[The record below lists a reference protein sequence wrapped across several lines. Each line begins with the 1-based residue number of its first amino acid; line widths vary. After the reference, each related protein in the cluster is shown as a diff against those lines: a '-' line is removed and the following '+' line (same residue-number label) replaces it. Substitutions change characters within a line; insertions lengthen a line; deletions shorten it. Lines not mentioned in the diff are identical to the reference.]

1 MEKELFWD
9 IWHHAN
15 DEMKCCHIRTYIVIQ
30 TYSRSILKCMFCWV
44 TVIGLE
50 LHLLIVLFLWG
61 ILYDLEENVVLL
73 QLKYENINIFSL
85 IKTTII
91 MNVKAV
97 GKIRAQ
103 PTNSILKIVI
113 ELPNWVFSLSF
124 AGRLTKKFLKNFIH
138 KLYFSSLLRLNE
150 HWTILFRIWHWTGV
164 SILHKNFIQT

>member
-30 TYSRSILKCMFCWV
+30 TYSRYILKCMFCWV

-91 MNVKAV
+91 MNVKAE

-103 PTNSILKIVI
+103 PTYSILKIVI
-113 ELPNWVFSLSF
+113 ELPNWVFSF
-124 AGRLTKKFLKNFIH
+124 
-138 KLYFSSLLRLNE
+138 KLCWPADKEIFEEFYS
-150 HWTILFRIWHWTGV
+150 
-164 SILHKNFIQT
+164 

>member
-30 TYSRSILKCMFCWV
+30 TYSRYILKCMFCWV

-124 AGRLTKKFLKNFIH
+124 AGRLTKKF
-138 KLYFSSLLRLNE
+138 
-150 HWTILFRIWHWTGV
+150 
-164 SILHKNFIQT
+164 

>member
-1 MEKELFWD
+1 MKIYTMEKELFWD
-9 IWHHAN
+9 IWHAN
-15 DEMKCCHIRTYIVIQ
+15 DEMKCYIRHTYIH
-30 TYSRSILKCMFCWV
+30 SRYILKRMFCWV
-44 TVIGLE
+44 TVICLE